1 MLANVGGGGGGRH
14 LMNDIVIF
22 GGLRRFFQR
31 VRKKAV
37 GAQTE
42 ELYKVLPIMQ
52 IVHFLG
58 PFLKLSGILWNFTLP
73 TLSIGWQLI

>member
-1 MLANVGGGGGGRH
+1 MLANVGGGGGRH

-52 IVHFLG
+52 IVHF
-58 PFLKLSGILWNFTLP
+58 
-73 TLSIGWQLI
+73 